1 MKANRPIKGAVS
13 LLIIILIIT
22 GKISAQENSLDS
34 LLKNNLRQEYFTVN
48 MLMQTEGRYSI
59 GDEKIYGGS
68 QFGVANA
75 RVSISGKLD
84 NGFFYRLYT
93 NFSSEP
99 ELLDAFIG
107 YKLGEGL
114 RITTGK
120 MKPKQTLDY
129 IPNPGATDFIDRAVI
144 TGKLVASREVGV
156 AISGNPGNVSYYAGA
171 FNGRNPFE
179 TPKKDDLYFIGRLQ
193 YTFSELLPG
202 FVQIAVNGSH
212 GGSASRN
219 MGGSGPPN
227 SGKRTTYGA
236 DFRLESNSWI
246 IAAEYLA
253 GEYQRFINPNKSPDE
268 KMNGYYTTLGYSV
281 NEDVTI
287 LSRWQNYSLDN
298 QEINVY
304 DTSSDMLT
312 LGLNIQTTEF
322 ISFQVNAEMLM
333 PESGDN
339 QFGLS
344 GVFQLQF

>member
-1 MKANRPIKGAVS
+1 MKANRHIKSLSS
-13 LLIIILIIT
+13 LLFILLIVS
-22 GKISAQENSLDS
+22 GSNYAQENPLDS
-34 LLKNNLRQEYFTVN
+34 LLKNNLQQEYFTVN

-68 QFGVANA
+68 QFGVAQA
-75 RVSISGKLD
+75 RISIRGNLD

-93 NFSSEP
+93 NFSREP

-114 RITTGK
+114 CITTGQ
-120 MKPKQTLDY
+120 MKPKQTLDF

-156 AISGNPGNVSYYAGA
+156 AINGDYGDVSYYTGV
-171 FNGRNPFE
+171 FNGRNQLEIPE
-179 TPKKDDLYFIGRLQ
+179 QDDLYFIGRLQ
-193 YTFSELLPG
+193 YTFRDLVPG
-202 FVQIAVNGSH
+202 FIQIAVNGSH
-212 GGSASRN
+212 GGSASGK
-219 MGGSGPPN
+219 MGGSGPDIQ
-227 SGKRTTYGA
+227 SKRTTYGA
-236 DFRLESNSWI
+236 DFRLESNQWI
-246 IAAEYLA
+246 LAAEYLA
-253 GEYQRFINPNKSPDE
+253 GEYQLLNTSEDE
-268 KMNGYYTTLGYSV
+268 LMDGYYATLGYAV
-281 NEDVTI
+281 NEEVTI

-298 QEINVY
+298 QGINAY
-304 DTSSDMLT
+304 DMSSDMLT

-333 PESGDN
+333 SDAQDN